1 MFRIF
6 FFLLSESESVYRKQS
21 LPKQKKDHLNYKAL
35 LHQRL
40 KTWLLTCSLNILD
53 VPGGTKELACQCR
66 WQEMW
71 LQSLG
76 RYDSLEKGM
85 ATHSR
90 ILAWRIPSI
99 EESGWLWPIA
109 SQRVEHNGRKEARAH
124 TRTPTQWTWVWASPG
139 SWWWTGKPG
148 VLQSMGPQSRTWLSN
163 WTEPNWTH
171 THTGHFN
178 ISPKTL
184 FLNVDF
190 IPRFV
195 TSCLVYGSPFLA
207 IVHWTI

>member
-21 LPKQKKDHLNYKAL
+21 LPKQKKDHLNYKTL

-109 SQRVEHNGRKEARAH
+109 SQRVEHNGRKEARAQHAH
-124 TRTPTQWTWVWASPG
+124 TNSVDMSV
-139 SWWWTGKPG
+139 SKPRELVMDREAWCAAVHG
-148 VLQSMGPQSRTWLSN
+148 AAESDTTEQLN
-163 WTEPNWTH
+163 WTELNTH
-171 THTGHFN
+171 TH
-178 ISPKTL
+178 
-184 FLNVDF
+184 
-190 IPRFV
+190 
-195 TSCLVYGSPFLA
+195 
-207 IVHWTI
+207 WTF